1 MTRRQFLISIAVVGW
16 LGVRPARGRAQDE
29 RDVYGDVVKW
39 LKTLFRPLSE
49 IGELIDQTR
58 FVASLTDLATTF
70 EAMLND
76 TREIVEILERPQ
88 LDRYALT
95 QVGTRLSE
103 RVGPCSAQLTDVA
116 HVLRPGYREQGERTA
131 SDLPDAVSGQGTWL
145 AAILSP
151 SVPDHDVR
159 RLARNAKGSAKSL
172 GRVTSE
178 LRRLIA
184 FILSHTD
191 AARGPCKGWQWR
203 KCPENSVTEPSLK
216 RHR

>member
-103 RVGPCSAQLTDVA
+103 TIVA
-116 HVLRPGYREQGERTA
+116 AEELESRGLSTTVADARFAKPLDEALVLP
-131 SDLPDAVSGQGTWL
+131 
-145 AAILSP
+145 
-151 SVPDHDVR
+151 
-159 RLARNAKGSAKSL
+159 LAREHE
-172 GRVTSE
+172 V
-178 LRRLIA
+178 LITP
-184 FILSHTD
+184 F
-191 AARGPCKGWQWR
+191 RPKQ
-203 KCPENSVTEPSLK
+203 
-216 RHR
+216 